1 MRVVTDIETNTIYG
15 LKKINKIEIFGELD
29 EHSNL
34 IWKLEGQHG
43 LEKFPISFHENR
55 EEAVRKFAEIQ
66 CRLLLAQ
73 EREAD
78 LRK

>member
-1 MRVVTDIETNTIYG
+1 MRVVTDIETATIYG
-15 LKKINKIEIFGELD
+15 PKKINKIEIFGETD
-29 EHSNL
+29 EHANL
-34 IWKLEGQHG
+34 VWKLEGQHG
-43 LEKFPISFHENR
+43 LEKFPISFHKDR

-66 CRLLLAQ
+66 CRLLLSQ